1 MTAFRTPAQSGL
13 PGCVARAVAGRSR
26 RVAAAGFSIAELMI
40 ALVILGI
47 GLLFIA
53 AALPVGIEFTRKTV
67 DLASGESAGDYAIEQ
82 IKKLARTSKKFV
94 PGPLTD
100 PNNEVRLDAFFR
112 PRDPA
117 KANEFYPPLEPNA
130 VSPAPFFVV
139 RPLIGQN
146 LNLTPPPAPNYLA
159 PVGDLGEQILRRAYE
174 SITGSTL
181 PWREN
186 DDDAF
191 LAGVPGAIA
200 SLSLYAYPSH
210 PVWSRVYPALTPDVD
225 LSASPNLGL
234 GQFEPQQFFAAPYA
248 PRKLLGV
255 QETERIAS
263 RRIVWTAFYRRV
275 SYAQDSDPL
284 LYEMIVVVSR
294 RPTDKHRFARQS
306 FSYKDFKPTAP
317 IPAGATELTGSDRLI
332 PEPWLVAFENP
343 DGGSALP
350 ALPGYTTI
358 NDAQGQMV
366 DRVLNSSVV
375 GVPLAFR
382 CTETVGRLLP
392 VGSVLIPAVNQP
404 LPQPL
409 GQLAVGFVPHAAD
422 TLPIYEVTDRPNDT
436 TVVVKANGYW
446 PWVLSPAQEPLFLC
460 WVIPP
465 AFTERDSNGDPV
477 FERKSPVLSVI
488 RRTIRIP
495 EIP

>member
-1 MTAFRTPAQSGL
+1 MTAVRTTARSGM
-13 PGCVARAVAGRSR
+13 PGRVARAVAARLRAG
-26 RVAAAGFSIAELMI
+26 AAAGFSIAELMI

-82 IKKLARTSKKFV
+82 IKKFARTSRKFI
-94 PGPLTD
+94 PGNLTD

-112 PRDPA
+112 PRDA
-117 KANEFYPPLEPNA
+117 SKANEFYPPLAPSA
-130 VSPAPFFVV
+130 TSPAPFFVV

-146 LNLTPPPAPNYLA
+146 LNLTPPNYNNGYLF
-159 PVGDLGEQILRRAYE
+159 PVGDLGEQLLRLAYS
-174 SITGSTL
+174 SIAGAPL

-191 LAGVPGAIA
+191 LAGVPGASA

-210 PVWSRVYPALTPDVD
+210 PVWARVYPALAPDID
-225 LSASPNLGL
+225 TTASPNLGL
-234 GQFEPQQFFAAPYA
+234 GQFEPAQFFAAPYA

-294 RPTDKHRFARQS
+294 RLTDKHRFARQS
-306 FSYKDFKPTAP
+306 LTTFNPTLPAAA
-317 IPAGATELTGSDRLI
+317 IPSDLTGSDRLV
-332 PEPWLVAFENP
+332 PEPWLIAFQNP
-343 DGGSALP
+343 GGGSALP
-350 ALPGYTTI
+350 TLPAFTPI
-358 NDAQGQMV
+358 FDAQNQLV
-366 DRVLNSSVV
+366 DRVLDGSVV
-375 GVPLAFR
+375 GVPLTFR
-382 CTETVGRLLP
+382 CTTEVGRLLP
-392 VGSVLIPAVNQP
+392 VGSIIIPAVNQP
-404 LPQPL
+404 LPQPP
-409 GQLAVGFVPHAAD
+409 GQLVVGFVPHSAD
-422 TLPIYEVTDRPNDT
+422 TLPIYEVADRPDDNT
-436 TVVVKANGYW
+436 IVVKANGYW
-446 PWVLSPAQEPLFLC
+446 PWVNPPNPEALFLC

-465 AFTERDSNGDPV
+465 AFTERDASGEPV